1 MMNLTREQ
9 AQRFCDP
16 IIEFLQRNPNVF
28 NKIRGEID
36 GIKKQRITAGLGVG
50 EITVEQNPKLQTKS
64 NTRSTD
70 GTLAS

>member
-9 AQRFCDP
+9 AQRFCNP
-16 IIEFLQRNPNVF
+16 IIEFLQRNPNVY

-36 GIKKQRITAGLGVG
+36 EIKKQRIAAGLGVG
-50 EITVEQNPKLQTKS
+50 EITIEQNSKLQAKS
-64 NTRSTD
+64 KARPTD